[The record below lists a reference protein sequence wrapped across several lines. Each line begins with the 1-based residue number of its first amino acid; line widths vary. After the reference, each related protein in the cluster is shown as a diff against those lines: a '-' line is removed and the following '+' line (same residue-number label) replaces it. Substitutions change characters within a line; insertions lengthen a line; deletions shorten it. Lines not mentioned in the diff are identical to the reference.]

1 MSLISYVTTSQL
13 NSTIT
18 DAQKQLRVID
28 LPGHERLRA
37 RLLTQYYASSSSV
50 VLVLDACNGLNG
62 RAIKE
67 ACDHLQLVLAV
78 HAATEGLLSLAVFLS
93 KTDLVPDYQSKTPK
107 SIHDKAKFAL
117 QREMERRRLA
127 MSSGSNSRVEALSQG
142 EGRLREEAEILATP
156 HAHLNSTWTWESR
169 AANVHFFSGSS
180 VEEGA
185 IVKEELV
192 GWQSR

>member
-1 MSLISYVTTSQL
+1 MTAADT
-13 NSTIT
+13 
-18 DAQKQLRVID
+18 QKQLRVID

-37 RLLTQYYASSSSV
+37 RFLTQYYAGSSSV

-67 ACDHLQLVLAV
+67 ASDHLQLVLALN
-78 HAATEGLLSLAVFLS
+78 AATQDRLSLAVFLS
-93 KTDLVPDYQSKTPK
+93 KTDLLPDYQSKTPK

-127 MSSGSNSRVEALSQG
+127 VSSGSNSRVEALSQG
-142 EGRLREEAEILATP
+142 AGRPRDEAEILATP
-156 HAHLNSTWTWESR
+156 QAHVDSAWTWETR

-180 VEEGA
+180 VEESDR
-185 IVKEELV
+185 V
-192 GWQSR
+192 